1 MKNSIQISLLA
12 LILLI
17 CSCRKKELSSYVDQH
32 QIFQDLWLSYDDASN
47 STYASAR
54 FFLGSLSGSRLELS
68 QNSRVFYN
76 GIELKK
82 NSKRGTLYATAF
94 NGYSSGF
101 NFDWNDTEGRHFV
114 NQAEIPAPIY
124 GYNQTMNSWSA
135 PTWGYDLYFD
145 GDSIGVDEEVKLTI
159 EVNQDTSFTIEIF
172 ESRQGRTF
180 VHIPAWDVQRII
192 DFAPRFYLTRIRY
205 RNLPETTAVG
215 GRMGTAFVSGGSWL
229 YVW

>member
-1 MKNSIQISLLA
+1 MKRTAPFFVIMLMLA
-12 LILLI
+12 LV
-17 CSCRKKELSSYVDQH
+17 SCRKKELSSYVDQN

-54 FFLGSLSGSRLELS
+54 FYLGSLSGSRLELS

-82 NSKRGTLYATAF
+82 NSKRGTLYSVSF
-94 NGYSSGF
+94 NGYTSGF
-101 NFDWNDTEGRHFV
+101 NFDWNDTEGQQFL

-124 GYNQTMNSWSA
+124 SYNQTMNSWSA

-145 GDSIGVDEEVKLTI
+145 GDSIGLDEEVKLTI
-159 EVNQDTSFTIEIF
+159 EVNQDTSFTIDIY

-192 DFAPRFYLTRIRY
+192 NFAPRFYLTRIRY
-205 RNLPETTAVG
+205 RNLNESTAVG
-215 GRMGTAFVSGGSWL
+215 GRLGTAFVSGGSWL